1 MSTTDGRGFLGEDDI
16 LADIFNTTTGTY
28 ANAYEELGEAS
39 KFAVSSGAEVIEAV
53 SKGRGRRGQLVASVA
68 IPKPGEIEIVM
79 SEVNVSTL
87 RMALGA
93 TVSDL
98 TQGSGTLTDHPV
110 VAQLDKWVDIGK
122 RNLAEAGLTVKNDT
136 GATTYV
142 LGTHYLIDYRLGK
155 IKALSS
161 GTITAGQTVEISAT
175 YNAVSG
181 SRLKAGTQAQIR
193 ARLLFNGRNLVDG
206 SDAECEVWEAVLAPT
221 NPIDFMSDKLVDI
234 TLKGKMVTPAGKD
247 APYEVRLPKL
257 D

>member
-1 MSTTDGRGFLGEDDI
+1 MSTTDGRGFLGEGDV
-16 LADIFNTTTGTY
+16 LADIFNSATGSY
-28 ANAYEELGEAS
+28 ANAYEELGEAN

-53 SKGRGRRGQLVASVA
+53 SKGRNRRGQLVASVA
-68 IPKPGEIEIVM
+68 IAKPGEIELVL
-79 SEVNVSTL
+79 SEVNVATL
-87 RMALGA
+87 RMGLGA
-93 TVSDL
+93 TVSSL
-98 TQGSGTLTDHPV
+98 TQGAGVLTDSPV

-122 RNLAEAGLTVKNDT
+122 RNIVEAGLTVKNDA
-136 GATTYV
+136 GSTTYV
-142 LGTHYLIDYRLGK
+142 LGTHYEIDYRLGK

-161 GTITAGQTVEISAT
+161 GPITAGQTLELTGT

-206 SDAECEVWEAVLAPT
+206 SDAEVEVWEAVLAPT

-257 D
+257 A